1 MFVSLFYNFN
11 TIFYHFNDFKNLL
24 NTKTD
29 MKILISILIITL
41 LLFILRFTISFF
53 KIKMQQKVNRF
64 QDYSFTVK
72 FILILLFFNYACQ
85 SKIEEDIIVN
95 DIPNEVLKPYT
106 VNNNTGELSSRINYV
121 HRTATIKPLVTD
133 KLGKTNANYVNG
145 AQELYYWEHVAEVEP
160 LVVNG
165 NTLSATHI
173 SLANNK
179 AYVSYHKQGDEHIGA
194 VEIIELS
201 NANNPIIISQA
212 TFLNSDINA
221 IISEIGV
228 NSLLKVWLAMS
239 NEKNGAQV
247 YELDAINGLLS
258 ENYRRVNMSNIFDT
272 GVSASANGIAVT
284 NDYLYVT
291 SGKTFGGTVQLNKND
306 LSPVS
311 FETYPNAKYVA
322 VNGMTNNSKVVSL
335 VTGDNASIKVSNIEG
350 GLVSSTYNIGS
361 IFHQNV
367 LETYRGKSTMEF
379 SPLNSNYLYI
389 AKGKEGLVKLDIS
402 NGNVLN
408 QSKGAMLV
416 VGNTNGVTTDTDYI
430 YTANGSDGISI
441 SPHPENNNDDILPV
455 FYWDMAEEGASANY
469 IVADGEWVFIA
480 KGGGGFKILRKRTK
494 DEYKTITTYNSS
506 GKPDGL
512 EEDKIICSTLLPNIY
527 QNVLPERQ
535 NAITAHPEYFTNTTK
550 NVVVKEETELFLTFI
565 DEGAGYK
572 NVLGYYTYQE
582 GNKPSN
588 QELLDKVVIFPNAS
602 AQGSG
607 GQLIRGNTMRLLG
620 TFEPGTVI
628 SFFVI
633 ANGWRN
639 GKITDGYYTQHS
651 DIDYNLSGRQ
661 QSIIFYDATC
671 NSTVIAFEDIS
682 VPNGDNDFNDAI
694 FEISASNP
702 NAIDTSMFVQ
712 IGGD

>member
-1 MFVSLFYNFN
+1 
-11 TIFYHFNDFKNLL
+11 
-24 NTKTD
+24 

-367 LETYRGKSTMEF
+367 LET
-379 SPLNSNYLYI
+379 
-389 AKGKEGLVKLDIS
+389 
-402 NGNVLN
+402 
-408 QSKGAMLV
+408 
-416 VGNTNGVTTDTDYI
+416 
-430 YTANGSDGISI
+430 
-441 SPHPENNNDDILPV
+441 
-455 FYWDMAEEGASANY
+455 
-469 IVADGEWVFIA
+469 
-480 KGGGGFKILRKRTK
+480 
-494 DEYKTITTYNSS
+494 
-506 GKPDGL
+506 
-512 EEDKIICSTLLPNIY
+512 
-527 QNVLPERQ
+527 
-535 NAITAHPEYFTNTTK
+535 
-550 NVVVKEETELFLTFI
+550 
-565 DEGAGYK
+565 
-572 NVLGYYTYQE
+572 
-582 GNKPSN
+582 
-588 QELLDKVVIFPNAS
+588 
-602 AQGSG
+602 
-607 GQLIRGNTMRLLG
+607 
-620 TFEPGTVI
+620 
-628 SFFVI
+628 
-633 ANGWRN
+633 
-639 GKITDGYYTQHS
+639 
-651 DIDYNLSGRQ
+651 
-661 QSIIFYDATC
+661 
-671 NSTVIAFEDIS
+671 
-682 VPNGDNDFNDAI
+682 
-694 FEISASNP
+694 
-702 NAIDTSMFVQ
+702 
-712 IGGD
+712 